1 MEFFKLSQEPYFFT
15 ILFLTLI
22 TATAISFLFFKF
34 FNTPQKKSLSSKKNI
49 VKENSDNLLKGKFN
63 GKIQFKNK
71 KMNNNCNKSEIEIEE
86 KKDIDEVKPIECEE
100 KVEECTIEDITI
112 DSKDI
117 EFDNFQDKL
126 SDSEEKRLSSDIII
140 NNIVNPQETIDVFSK
155 IGELHGKLATAKTR
169 IEARNFQ
176 NSLTEQEKK
185 EEESIKEKQ
194 LKEIFEML
202 QAQEEKFGIHS
213 KSELEEQ
220 FKFYAL

>member
-22 TATAISFLFFKF
+22 TATAI
-34 FNTPQKKSLSSKKNI
+34 KKNI

-100 KVEECTIEDITI
+100 KVEE
-112 DSKDI
+112 
-117 EFDNFQDKL
+117 DKL